1 MARGRGGRRPCHGY
15 HADPE
20 ARNTGRV
27 EVDHA
32 PGRSGFL
39 HTLAE
44 AEAASA
50 AEDWEAATRL
60 WEAIVAINPVEGQF
74 WTRLAEALR
83 QTRRDREAIA
93 AFERAFALRDGYPAE
108 TAYEIAVCYARL
120 DEHRLARAW
129 LDRALDLGYR
139 NLARVQAD
147 ETLAALRED
156 PLLRERLGVFD
167 TAPLSREEGWRA
179 DLGLLSREVKRRAFA
194 PFAFVSETRFDAA
207 MAELARAIPD
217 LTDVRIGVEVS
228 RLLCLLGDA
237 HVEVSLPADH
247 PEQRWLLPVQ
257 FALFEEG
264 LFIVAAAPIHAAL
277 LGAEVIEVGGHP
289 VAEVLAALDALIPR
303 DNGNGQWPLHLI
315 PQGLRDAPLLHA
327 LGLAA
332 ASREATLT
340 LRDPDGALRQATLT
354 ARHEPAEPS
363 RREHFPACPP
373 GWLRLTE
380 TLPAPG
386 PAYLR
391 NVQAPYWFA
400 FLPAERTVY
409 LQFNAVRDHPMEP
422 LADFSARVFGFIADH
437 AVDNL
442 VIDIRWNGGGNTF
455 LLGPLLQR
463 IIGSSLNARGRLF
476 VIIGRA
482 TFSAAQ
488 NFAGLLQRHTAA
500 IFVGEP
506 TGSSPTFV
514 GETIPFTLPYS
525 KLSVNVSD
533 LLWQGTWPM
542 DYRTWIAP
550 TLYARPTFAAFRANR
565 DVALEAI
572 FASTDQVPG

>member
-1 MARGRGGRRPCHGY
+1 MDAPPESAR
-15 HADPE
+15 
-20 ARNTGRV
+20 
-27 EVDHA
+27 
-32 PGRSGFL
+32 FL
-39 HTLAE
+39 STLAE

-50 AEDWEAATRL
+50 AENWEAAASL
-60 WEAIVAINPVEGQF
+60 WGIVVAANPVEGRF
-74 WTRLAEALR
+74 WSQLGEALFHR
-83 QTRRDREAIA
+83 ERYRDAIA
-93 AFERAFALRDGYPAE
+93 AYDHAFALRDGYPAE
-108 TAYEIAVCYARL
+108 TAYQIARCSARL
-120 DEHRLARAW
+120 GEMDAARRW
-129 LDRALDLGYR
+129 LEQALDLGLR
-139 NLARVQAD
+139 DIAQAQTD
-147 ETLAALRED
+147 EALAALRED
-156 PLLRERLGVFD
+156 PGLRERLGVFD

-179 DLGLLSREVKRRAFA
+179 DLRFLAREVKRRAYA
-194 PFAFVSETRFDAA
+194 PFRLAPEARFDA
-207 MAELARAIPD
+207 ELDALAHAIPD
-217 LTDVRIGVEVS
+217 LTDVQISVEVS

-237 HVEVSLPADH
+237 HVEVALPAVH
-247 PEQRWLLPVQ
+247 PGQRGLLPVQ
-257 FALFEEG
+257 GALFEEG

-277 LGAEVIEVGGHP
+277 LGAEVIAVGGHP
-289 VAEVLAALDALIPR
+289 VAEVLAALDTLIPR

-315 PQGLRDAPLLHA
+315 PHGLRDAPLLHA

-340 LRDPDGALRQATLT
+340 LCEPDGATRQVTL
-354 ARHEPAEPS
+354 AAQHESAELS

-373 GWLRLTE
+373 GWLRLPE
-380 TLPAPG
+380 TLPAPV

-391 NVQAPYWFA
+391 HVQAPYWFT
-400 FLPAERTVY
+400 FLPAERAVY
-409 LQFNAVRDHPMEP
+409 LQFNAVQDHPMEP
-422 LADFSARVFGFIADH
+422 LAGFSARVFGFIADH
-437 AVDNL
+437 AVDTL
-442 VIDIRWNGGGNTF
+442 VIDIRWNNGGNSF
-455 LLGPLLQR
+455 LLRPLLQG
-463 IIGSSLNARGRLF
+463 IMGSSLNARGRLF

-500 IFVGEP
+500 IFAGEP

-550 TLYARPTFAAFRANR
+550 TLYAPPTFAAFRANR

-572 FASTDQVPG
+572 FANTDQVPG